1 MKYNYPDKNDALT
14 ANLIDS
20 EFEDVYWMKSEDK
33 VIEEAIN
40 AIKNLPER
48 NGQEKA
54 FGFGLRH
61 GPPYSGLCTICK
73 QHYCRRT

>member
-1 MKYNYPDKNDALT
+1 MNYNYPDKNDALT

-20 EFEDVYWMKSEDK
+20 EFEGVYWMKSEDK

-48 NGQEKA
+48 NAQCE
-54 FGFGLRH
+54 
-61 GPPYSGLCTICK
+61 
-73 QHYCRRT
+73 